1 MHSSYFLET
10 LYSLNIFHIYGKIID
25 VHNDVLKLTC
35 GPQSLL
41 DELGFSVWPRKRA
54 YLRVKDW
61 ALANSVGFNFPICDR
76 RGIGLENLQGV
87 FQLLNVS
94 VLFFLAHIHYFHTYI
109 IARNVMDFSCRTA
122 FSTSL
127 QTIQK
132 QNTLSFLL
140 LL

>member
-1 MHSSYFLET
+1 MFVIFNDFTLCEGHCEYIIGNDLEDG
-10 LYSLNIFHIYGKIID
+10 N
-25 VHNDVLKLTC
+25 
-35 GPQSLL
+35 PQSLL